1 MNRTDV
7 AKLLTIVSGFDR
19 RQVDELTVEAW
30 HSIPE
35 VAAADFDD
43 ARAIVIHHHGEPGT
57 GYFDARTLVG
67 ELRKVQRRT
76 VIDVEA
82 DVRVAKQLGFVAP
95 DWPKR
100 DPLPDV
106 AAGKLANYRTQ
117 AREAARRF
125 ELEAGDPDAS

>member
-1 MNRTDV
+1 MNRTEV

-30 HSIPE
+30 HAIPE
-35 VAAADFDD
+35 IAAAEFDD
-43 ARAIVIHHHGEPGT
+43 ARAIVIHHHGEPGS

-76 VIDVEA
+76 VGDVES
-82 DVRVAKQLGFVAP
+82 DVRVAKQLGFVAA

-106 AAGKLANYRTQ
+106 AAGKLANYR
-117 AREAARRF
+117 ARVRAEATRY
-125 ELEAGDPDAS
+125 EIEVGP